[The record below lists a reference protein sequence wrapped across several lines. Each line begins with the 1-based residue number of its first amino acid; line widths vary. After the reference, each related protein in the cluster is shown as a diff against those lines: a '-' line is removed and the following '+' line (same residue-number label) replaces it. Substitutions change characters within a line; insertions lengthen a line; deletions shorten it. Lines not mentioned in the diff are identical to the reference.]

1 MPPGDVVVGTTP
13 GDFHGRPTTRITNGV
28 IQVEVVVAG
37 GPRIVGLR
45 CEGSPAN
52 LLAETPDL
60 GWETSLGRYELLGGH
75 RLWIAPED
83 PAMVAVPDST
93 GLTIEPLVD
102 GLRLTG
108 AIELT
113 TGCVRSMEIR
123 LDPRLAALTVL
134 HQVDN
139 CGPDARELAPWSITQ
154 LPLGGLALLP
164 QRPAVAGHRT
174 RPNRNLVLWPYTS
187 WEDARLQVSDGLV
200 AVDAIPGAELKVG
213 FLDDLGWV
221 AYVRGGTALVRRFE
235 PAPGLTY
242 PDLGCNVE
250 TYCGPRYVELEILGP
265 LRVLR
270 SGTSTTLLEHWE
282 VRGVVDGEARQMRD
296 ELARPTG
303 QVATTLC

>member
-1 MPPGDVVVGTTP
+1 MV
-13 GDFHGRPTTRITNGV
+13 ITNGA
-28 IQVEVVVAG
+28 IQVEVVEAG

-45 CEGSPAN
+45 REGSRAN

-83 PAMVAVPDST
+83 PGMVAVPDST
-93 GLTIEPLVD
+93 GLTIEPLID

-108 AIELT
+108 AIELP

-123 LDPRLAALTVL
+123 LDPVLAALTVL

-139 CGPDARELAPWSITQ
+139 CGPDSRELAPWSITQ

-164 QRPAVAGHRT
+164 QRPAVAGHRA

-187 WEDARLQVSDGLV
+187 WDDARLTVRDGLV
-200 AVDAIPGAELKVG
+200 AVDAVPGAELKVG
-213 FLDDLGWV
+213 FLDDMGWV
-221 AYVRGGTALVRRFE
+221 AYVRGGTAVVRRFE
-235 PAPGLTY
+235 PAPGQVH

-270 SGTSTTLLEHWE
+270 SGASTTLLERWE
-282 VRGVVDGEARQMRD
+282 VRGVGAGEALQLRD
-296 ELARPTG
+296 ELAQPIHDL
-303 QVATTLC
+303 ATTC